1 MDMYK
6 EGENKLFWLVNLCF
20 IVKMLVFI
28 LVSIIFLRL
37 FEVYEKIVIIL
48 NCREK
53 IFFYQIEIKFIEILL
68 L

>member
-53 IFFYQIEIKFIEILL
+53 IFFY
-68 L
+68 